1 MRYNQ
6 DKYNVI
12 GLGWA
17 GVKTLVGNIDTDKYD
32 EVIVYDP
39 ASSTFAS
46 NDGYIKTFGVKNS
59 QPILGDINFNGA
71 DEIGAVYPDGTIHF
85 NVPYA
90 VHIELVKWKGSILI
104 AN

>member
-1 MRYNQ
+1 MSKLIKLTEYFN
-6 DKYNVI
+6 D
-12 GLGWA
+12 
-17 GVKTLVGNIDTDKYD
+17 
-32 EVIVYDP
+32 DP

-90 VHIELVKWKGSILI
+90 AHIELVKWKGSTVIV
-104 AN
+104 